1 VRNVFVGILLFIAV
15 GLAYVFV
22 LGFLQR

>member
-1 VRNVFVGILLFIAV
+1 MRTVFVGLLVFIAL